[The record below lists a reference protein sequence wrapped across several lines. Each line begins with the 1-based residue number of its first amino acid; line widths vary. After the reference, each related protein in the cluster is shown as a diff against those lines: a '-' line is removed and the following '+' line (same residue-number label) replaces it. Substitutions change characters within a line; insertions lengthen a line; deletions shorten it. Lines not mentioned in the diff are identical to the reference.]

1 MKKILTITL
10 TVFCAVMLCK
20 SQENMKLE
28 FKTEKEKASY
38 ALGMQL
44 GNNFQQQGFLTNLN
58 FDYIIAGIKDQVNNQ
73 AQIDINETDQIL
85 TQFFT
90 ELQKVQSSG
99 NIEEGEKFLAENAK
113 RKEVV
118 VTESGLQYEILVEG
132 NGPKPNATSTVK
144 THYKGTLLDGTVFD
158 SSYDRGEPLS
168 FPLNQVIKAWTEAL
182 QLMPVGSKWKLYV
195 PYYLGYGERGA
206 GALIGPYATLIFE
219 VELLDIEK

>member
-1 MKKILTITL
+1 
-10 TVFCAVMLCK
+10 
-20 SQENMKLE
+20 MKLE